1 MFGELMEHLVACNS
15 YFKKPHFFYE
25 RSPAYKEYTVCVYA
39 RLPRA
44 VGEYSYAVDY
54 VAAMYS

>member
-1 MFGELMEHLVACNS
+1 MVSSWNISWHAIPTSKNRT
-15 YFKKPHFFYE
+15 FFYE
-25 RSPAYKEYTVCVYA
+25 CSPAYKEYTVCVYA
-39 RLPRA
+39 RLPGA